1 MGPSRSGRPRRDA
14 GTSRLGCLVRLAVVL
29 AAAYYAFHLLEPY
42 VRYLRIQDTLKQQAA
57 FAVNLSDDEIRRR
70 VREDVV
76 KLGLPEA
83 AKTVHIRR
91 TKGEKIEIW
100 LDYTET
106 IELPGFRREFHF
118 TPRAERGLWRL

>member
-1 MGPSRSGRPRRDA
+1 MAPSRSGRGRRDA
-14 GTSRLGCLVRLAVVL
+14 GTSRLGCVARLAVVL
-29 AAAYYAFHLLEPY
+29 VAAYYGFHLLEPY
-42 VRYLRIQDTLKQQAA
+42 VRYFRIQDTLKQQAT

-83 AKTVHIRR
+83 AKIVHIRR

-118 TPRAERGLWRL
+118 KPRAERGLWRL

>member
-1 MGPSRSGRPRRDA
+1 MGPSRSGRWSRDA

-29 AAAYYAFHLLEPY
+29 AAAYYSFHLLEPY
-42 VRYLRIQDTLKQQAA
+42 VRYLRIQDTLKQQAT

-70 VREDVV
+70 VREEVV
-76 KLGLPEA
+76 KLGLPEE

-91 TKGEKIEIW
+91 IKGEKIEIW
-100 LDYTET
+100 LEYTET
-106 IELPGFRREFHF
+106 IELPGFRRDFHF